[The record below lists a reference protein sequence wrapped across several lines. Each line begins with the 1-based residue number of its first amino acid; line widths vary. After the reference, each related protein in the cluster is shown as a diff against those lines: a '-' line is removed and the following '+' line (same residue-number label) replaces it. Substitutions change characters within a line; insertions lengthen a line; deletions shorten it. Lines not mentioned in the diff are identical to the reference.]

1 MIWPGHLHRRCVSI
15 VSIAIAAATCYA
27 CGAGEV
33 PYPDEIQAWDSM
45 HHLQII
51 LALEEEFGVHFDAD
65 EIDGLQTVGALCA
78 FLDERRA

>member
-1 MIWPGHLHRRCVSI
+1 MTTLARVTA
-15 VSIAIAAATCYA
+15 VVAAVLK
-27 CGAGEV
+27 V
-33 PYPDEIQAWDSM
+33 PEQSLTAQSSPDDIQAWDSM

-78 FLDERRA
+78 WLDERRA